1 MLTTNAIHDPQTR
14 QTIVRLLSSM
24 GSAKEINQYLK
35 RFSQLDA
42 ARFAIVKVG
51 GAVLRD
57 DLDALVSSL
66 AFLQD
71 VGLTPIV
78 IHGAGPQLDAELSA
92 AGIVKQTIDGL
103 RVTSPEAL
111 AIVRRVFH
119 AQNLKLVEALQ
130 ASDARATSIVS
141 GVFEADYL
149 DRERFGLV
157 GEVKRVDQNFQ
168 MGQEAF

>member
-1 MLTTNAIHDPQTR
+1 MTPILTPQAVHDPQTR

-24 GSAKEINQYLK
+24 GSAKEISQYLK

-42 ARFAIVKVG
+42 ARFAVVKVG

-78 IHGAGPQLDAELSA
+78 IHGAGPQLDAELAA
-92 AGIVKQTIDGL
+92 AGIEKQTIDGL
-103 RVTSPEAL
+103 RATSPEAL

-119 AQNLKLVEALQ
+119 AQNLKLGKRCRRAMHAPP
-130 ASDARATSIVS
+130 ASSPACSRRTTSIANAS
-141 GVFEADYL
+141 AWWA
-149 DRERFGLV
+149 
-157 GEVKRVDQNFQ
+157 K
-168 MGQEAF
+168 